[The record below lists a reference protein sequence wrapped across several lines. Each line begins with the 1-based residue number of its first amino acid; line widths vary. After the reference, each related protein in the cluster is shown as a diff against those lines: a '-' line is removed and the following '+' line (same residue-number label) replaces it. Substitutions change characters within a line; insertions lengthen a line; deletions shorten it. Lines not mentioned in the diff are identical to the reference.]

1 MQVTT
6 HTLRLTA
13 ATAVALVLM
22 TGAAQARPLAIN
34 TGHAESSQSGV
45 VYSGTYRPATSA
57 ATVSPANNVALAKG
71 AAAARVT
78 LAPDRVDR
86 IGTGPRITPQGNVPD
101 RVDQVGTAQQHQALA
116 PLARAGTIVVH
127 TTSTKGGFDVVGVL
141 ALPQEFVTDTLRALP
156 TSKRPWGQTVALV
169 QTPLVNGMIFVVHD
183 TAFIIG
189 GPVSVKALDRV
200 AADIVKQGI
209 S

>member
-1 MQVTT
+1 MQSTT
-6 HTLRLTA
+6 RTLRLTA
-13 ATAVALVLM
+13 ATAAALVLM

-34 TGHAESSQSGV
+34 TGQAESSQGV

-57 ATVSPANNVALAKG
+57 ASVSPANNVALAKG

-101 RVDQVGTAQQHQALA
+101 RVDEVGTVQQHEALA
-116 PLARAGTIVVH
+116 PLAPAGTIVVH
-127 TTSTKGGFDVVGVL
+127 TTSTKGGFDWTAAAIGAATALLIALIVGG
-141 ALPQEFVTDTLRALP
+141 AGMTFRG
-156 TSKRPWGQTVALV
+156 RRNVAL
-169 QTPLVNGMIFVVHD
+169 
-183 TAFIIG
+183 
-189 GPVSVKALDRV
+189 S
-200 AADIVKQGI
+200 